1 MPYLSLD
8 NGLKIYYEI
17 YGDEKSYP
25 IILIHPLGGNIKIWE
40 EEISL
45 ILRSGNY
52 RIIAYEI
59 RGHYRSNMGKNDS
72 FTMDELANDL
82 DKLLK
87 EIKIKSCTL
96 IGHSIGGKIAAVY
109 AKHNSSKIDAII
121 FISGSSI
128 PIPEDALEDSIAIK
142 IATTKGMDALAEYE
156 RKQKYGQEKAFQDE
170 KEWNYFKEIFT
181 KTSVKGFIAARNAL
195 RTMPNDINNVLRNA
209 NCKLYGI
216 VGSKDNVFMNL
227 KNKMKKEIP
236 NFNLKII
243 EGEGH
248 WLILHNPIALDK
260 VLEEFLNE
268 INIHTQTQTQGGQ
281 AALKYKR

>member
-1 MPYLSLD
+1 VPYYSAD
-8 NGLKIYYEI
+8 DDLKIYYET
-17 YGDEKSYP
+17 YGNVESYP
-25 IILIHPLGGNIKIWE
+25 IVLIHPLGGNIKIWQ
-40 EEISL
+40 EEINL

-59 RGHYRSNMGKNDS
+59 RGHYRSNMGKSDS
-72 FTMDELANDL
+72 FTMEDLANDL
-82 DKLLK
+82 DKLLN
-87 EIKIKSCTL
+87 ELKIKTCTL

-128 PIPEDALEDSIAIK
+128 PIPEDALEDSVAIE
-142 IATTKGMDALAEYE
+142 IATTKGMDAVAEYE
-156 RKQKYGQEKAFQDE
+156 REQTYGKENAFQDE

-216 VGSKDNVFMNL
+216 VGSKDEVFMNL
-227 KNKMKKEIP
+227 KNEMKQEIP
-236 NFNLKII
+236 KFNLKII

-248 WLILHNPIALDK
+248 WLILHNPVALDK

-268 INIHTQTQTQGGQ
+268 INTGTNSKHF
-281 AALKYKR
+281 

>member
-1 MPYLSLD
+1 MD
-8 NGLKIYYEI
+8 NDLKMYYET

-59 RGHYRSNMGKNDS
+59 RGHYRSNMGKSDS
-72 FTMDELANDL
+72 FTMGDLASDL

-87 EIKIKSCTL
+87 KLKIKTCTL

-109 AKHNSSKIDAII
+109 AKDNSNKIDAII

-128 PIPEDALEDSIAIK
+128 PIPEDALEDSSAIE
-142 IATTKGMDALAEYE
+142 IATTEGMDAVAEFE
-156 RKQKYGQEKAFQDE
+156 RQQKYGKEKAFKDE
-170 KEWNYFKEIFT
+170 KDWNYFKDIFT
-181 KTSVKGFIAARNAL
+181 KTSIEGFIAARNAL
-195 RTMPNDINNVLRNA
+195 RTMPHDINKVLRNA

-216 VGSKDNVFMNL
+216 VGSKDDVFMNL

-236 NFNLKII
+236 KFKLKII

-248 WLILHNPIALDK
+248 WLILHNPVALDK

-268 INIHTQTQTQGGQ
+268 INTHTQ
-281 AALKYKR
+281 

>member
-1 MPYLSLD
+1 MPYISLD
-8 NGLKIYYEI
+8 NDLKIYYET

-25 IILIHPLGGNIKIWE
+25 IVLIHPLGGNIKIWE

-59 RGHYRSNMGKNDS
+59 RGHYRSNMGKSDS
-72 FTMDELANDL
+72 FTMDDLANDL
-82 DKLLK
+82 DKLLN
-87 EIKIKSCTL
+87 ELKIRKCTL

-109 AKHNSSKIDAII
+109 AKHNSDKIDAII

-128 PIPEDALEDSIAIK
+128 PIPEDALEDSIAIE
-142 IATTKGMDALAEYE
+142 IATTKGMEAVADYE
-156 RKQKYGQEKAFQDE
+156 RQQKYEKEKAFKDE

-181 KTSVKGFIAARNAL
+181 KTSIKGFIAARNAL
-195 RTMPNDINNVLRNA
+195 RTMPNDINNVLKNA
-209 NCKLYGI
+209 NCNLYGI
-216 VGSKDNVFMNL
+216 VGSQDDVFMNL
-227 KNKMKKEIP
+227 KNKMKQEIP
-236 NFNLKII
+236 KFKLKII

-248 WLILHNPIALDK
+248 WLILHNPVALDK

-268 INIHTQTQTQGGQ
+268 INIDTQQQ
-281 AALKYKR
+281 ASLKNI

>member
-1 MPYLSLD
+1 MPYYSAD
-8 NGLKIYYEI
+8 DDLKIYYET
-17 YGDEKSYP
+17 YGNVRSYP
-25 IILIHPLGGNIKIWE
+25 IVLIHPLGGNIKIWQ
-40 EEISL
+40 EEIHL

-59 RGHYRSNMGKNDS
+59 RGHYRSDMGKSDS
-72 FTMDELANDL
+72 FTMDDLANDL
-82 DKLLK
+82 DKLLN
-87 EIKIKSCTL
+87 ELKIKTCTL

-128 PIPEDALEDSIAIK
+128 PIPEDALEDSIAIE
-142 IATTKGMDALAEYE
+142 IATTKGMDAVAEYE
-156 RKQKYGQEKAFQDE
+156 REQKYGKEKAFQDE

-216 VGSKDNVFMNL
+216 VGSKDDVFMNL
-227 KNKMKKEIP
+227 KNEMKQEIP
-236 NFNLKII
+236 KFNLKII

-248 WLILHNPIALDK
+248 WLILHNPVALDK

-268 INIHTQTQTQGGQ
+268 INIDNNSKHF
-281 AALKYKR
+281 